1 MGYVFAQK
9 DLIVTTAQS
18 TSNGSRENQF
28 YMSGQKAGK
37 MSHTQSTSA
46 KQSQKPI
53 ANSYEEQVSLLDP
66 QKPCRCY
73 RNLHTGLWSV
83 KQGVVR
89 FHTKCIFLKK
99 VTFPVNEKVRQRVIA
114 NKRKEVHAFVMGF
127 LTEAGDAPLFDA
139 YSKEKQEV
147 TYNPYKNETFVCKDG
162 KVRSA
167 TMCCL
172 IKQEEGEAF
181 KMKVFASGI
190 LTEQASPD
198 TIEKVPVHLL

>member
-1 MGYVFAQK
+1 
-9 DLIVTTAQS
+9 
-18 TSNGSRENQF
+18 
-28 YMSGQKAGK
+28 MS
-37 MSHTQSTSA
+37 
-46 KQSQKPI
+46 KPI
-53 ANSYEEQVSLLDP
+53 ANSYCKQLTLLDP
-66 QKPCRCY
+66 EKPCRVY

-89 FHTKCIFLKK
+89 FHTQCIFLKN

-127 LTEAGDAPLFDA
+127 LMEAGDAPLFSD
-139 YSKEKQEV
+139 YCKDNQEV

-190 LTEQASPD
+190 LTEATSPAM
-198 TIEKVPVHLL
+198 IQSVPVHML